1 MRKVSDLT
9 RVVTSIFIWSI
20 VQISVAQETLANAN
34 GSTATPA
41 ESADV
46 AIRIGWQPNSP
57 QEVAD
62 IVAHAYGIMENFNA
76 LAVACDIQSVTTFN
90 LPLQRTKC
98 EKFLIEYDSEA
109 LITHRNECLGLTSWY
124 GELLREYQ
132 QDPDWKSKDEDVN
145 AWLLYTQTNIELA
158 CSVEE
163 GRNNFKSFFVALI
176 DLDKIR
182 QFVASRSATTG
193 GVGGFVPIARP
204 D

>member
-62 IVAHAYGIMENFNA
+62 IVAHAYGIMENLNA

-98 EKFLIEYDSEA
+98 E
-109 LITHRNECLGLTSWY
+109 
-124 GELLREYQ
+124 
-132 QDPDWKSKDEDVN
+132 
-145 AWLLYTQTNIELA
+145 
-158 CSVEE
+158 
-163 GRNNFKSFFVALI
+163 NF
-176 DLDKIR
+176 
-182 QFVASRSATTG
+182 
-193 GVGGFVPIARP
+193 
-204 D
+204 